1 MKLDYTPV
9 VDASYR
15 YIKQPLS
22 PPYKIVRVSDGVA
35 HATASTDELVSI
47 AFTEDMWGDLVL
59 HSTGLVNHD
68 IQ

>member
-47 AFTEDMWGDLVL
+47 AFTEDMC
-59 HSTGLVNHD
+59 SQT
-68 IQ
+68 